1 MDWIIKNGQ
10 LFLTDKWGNTGRR
23 ISENVGFATYNESEK
38 IFLVTLN
45 DGKVVTKDINGN
57 FLRQICDGAIEARY
71 QDEKILVRT
80 RNGNELRDRVGN
92 FLRKM

>member
-1 MDWIIKNGQ
+1 MDWIIKNNA
-10 LFLTDKWGNTGRR
+10 LFLSDNWGNTGRR
-23 ISENVGFATYNESEK
+23 ISENVSFATYNESEK
-38 IFLVTLN
+38 VFLVTLN

-57 FLRQICDGAIEARY
+57 SLRQICEGAIEARF
-71 QDEKILVRT
+71 QDDKILVRT